1 MKSETLQGYKMNTKQ
16 IEKSLNR
23 LKEIKVFL
31 NNNRDY
37 SNFDYKELLMEK
49 SEIQFKLNKQNIN
62 FILKNDN
69 KYYYAN
75 QCALFTSNL
84 LKNGYG
90 HISKFEIEKNGI
102 SFNKYSINN
111 GYNQYCRDIKGFSST
126 QELLGFVIGYN
137 QSISNLDKE
146 LV

>member
-1 MKSETLQGYKMNTKQ
+1 MNTKQ

-23 LKEIKVFL
+23 LKEIEVFL

-37 SNFDYKELLMEK
+37 SNFDEELLMERT
-49 SEIQFKLNKQNIN
+49 EIQFKLNKQNIN

-75 QCALFTSNL
+75 QCREFTGNL
-84 LKNGYG
+84 LKYGYG
-90 HISKFEIEKNGI
+90 SISKKDIEKNGV

-111 GYNQYCRDIKGFSST
+111 GYNQYCRDIKRFSNT

-137 QSISNLDKE
+137 QAILNLDKE

>member
-1 MKSETLQGYKMNTKQ
+1 MNTKQ

-23 LKEIKVFL
+23 LKEIENFIDE
-31 NNNRDY
+31 NRHFKKYDY
-37 SNFDYKELLMEK
+37 YKLSDERH
-49 SEIQFKLNKQNIN
+49 EIKFKLNKQNVN
-62 FILKNDN
+62 FILKG
-69 KYYYAN
+69 KSKLYYAS

-84 LKNGYG
+84 LKYGYG
-90 HISKFEIEKNGI
+90 HISKFEIKKNGI

-111 GYNQYCRDIKGFSST
+111 GYNQYCRDIKTFSNT

>member
-1 MKSETLQGYKMNTKQ
+1 MNTKQ

-23 LKEIKVFL
+23 LKEIEVFL

-37 SNFDYKELLMEK
+37 SKFDCSTLFLER

-62 FILKNDN
+62 FILKNGD

-84 LKNGYG
+84 LKYGYG
-90 HISKFEIEKNGI
+90 HISKIEIEKNGI

-111 GYNQYCRDIKGFSST
+111 GYNQYCRDIKRFSNT

-137 QSISNLDKE
+137 QSISNLDKK

>member
-1 MKSETLQGYKMNTKQ
+1 MNTKQ

-23 LKEIKVFL
+23 LKEIEVFL

-37 SNFDYKELLMEK
+37 SNFDEELLMERT
-49 SEIQFKLNKQNIN
+49 EIQFKLNKQNIN
-62 FILKNDN
+62 FILKNGD

-75 QCALFTSNL
+75 QCREFTGNL
-84 LKNGYG
+84 LKYGYG
-90 HISKFEIEKNGI
+90 SISKKDIEKNGV

-111 GYNQYCRDIKGFSST
+111 GYNQYCRDIKRFSNT

-137 QSISNLDKE
+137 QAILNLDKE

>member
-1 MKSETLQGYKMNTKQ
+1 MNTKQ

-23 LKEIKVFL
+23 LKEIENFIDE
-31 NNNRDY
+31 NRDFKKY
-37 SNFDYKELLMEK
+37 DYYKLSDERH
-49 SEIQFKLNKQNIN
+49 EIKFKLNKQNVN
-62 FILKNDN
+62 FILKG
-69 KYYYAN
+69 KSKLYYAS
-75 QCALFTSNL
+75 QCAEFTGNL
-84 LKNGYG
+84 LKYGYG

-111 GYNQYCRDIKGFSST
+111 GFNQYCRDIKTFSNT